1 MAHFDTKTPGRPLV
15 ILPGLGCSY
24 HEWYP
29 IIEALKQTFRVISFH
44 RHELENTTERGTAG
58 VAVQLKQLLQ
68 TIGVTEPIL
77 LVGHSY
83 GGLCAQQMAH
93 DYPERVRG
101 LVLVDSTSVRLRQL
115 DALTLPVLDAESTDQ
130 VWVEKCHAYAAMTRH
145 ALCETI
151 RPELTQAQQQL
162 PVNVQQ
168 KLIDFGTDPKLY
180 GEMATVIERW
190 QDDALK
196 LERRGRLADLPLAV
210 LGRDKEL
217 AVNSGIEE
225 GLPEGELRLLEDT
238 WERLI
243 CEQADLSTQSELLFV
258 EQASHAIHLD
268 RPEAVLTAIDRIDE
282 FARD

>member
-1 MAHFDTKTPGRPLV
+1 MSHFDTKTPGRPLV
-15 ILPGLGCSY
+15 ILPGLGCTY

-29 IIEALKQTFRVISFH
+29 VIESLKQTFRVISFH
-44 RHELENTTERGTAG
+44 RHELRNTTQTGT
-58 VAVQLKQLLQ
+58 VAVALQLQKLLK
-68 TIGVTEPIL
+68 TLDVTEPVL

-93 DYPERVRG
+93 DYPKHVRG

-115 DALTLPVLDAESTDQ
+115 DALTLPVLDALSTDQ
-130 VWVEKCHAYAAMTRH
+130 VWLDKCRSYAEMTRH

-151 RPELTQAQQQL
+151 QPELTQEQQQL

-168 KLIDFGTDPKLY
+168 ELLDFETDPLLY
-180 GEMATVIERW
+180 SEMATAIEQW
-190 QDDALK
+190 QDDALT

-225 GLPEGELRLLEDT
+225 GLPEAELRLLEDT

-243 CEQADLSTQSELLFV
+243 CEQADLSTQSKLLFV

-268 RPEAVLTAIDRIDE
+268 RPGPVLDTIRRIDE
-282 FARD
+282 RAND